1 MNFGYLFETRKLQY
15 QEVGCVKVRFS
26 GFDWF
31 CLLYFIFFH
40 CCASFFYAFK
50 VTDFCSRV
58 SGMIV
63 RQTTQSGKEVKN

>member
-1 MNFGYLFETRKLQY
+1 MQY

-40 CCASFFYAFK
+40 SCASLFYAFK
-50 VTDFCSRV
+50 VTDFLQQGFWYDCTSNNTKR
-58 SGMIV
+58 
-63 RQTTQSGKEVKN
+63 